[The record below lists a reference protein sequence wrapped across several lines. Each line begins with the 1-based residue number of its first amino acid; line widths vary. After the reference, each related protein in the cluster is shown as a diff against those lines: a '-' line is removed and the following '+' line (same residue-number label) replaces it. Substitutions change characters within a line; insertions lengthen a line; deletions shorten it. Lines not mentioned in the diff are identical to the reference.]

1 MAEPTEKQQEDGN
14 SRLGDVVKIV
24 LLGWSMAILTANYLG
39 VFKQSLDPTY
49 PASILSGTAASFGL
63 AVGNNRKKK
72 KNLQLRNS
80 RLPKSPNE
88 TLCTAVDFG
97 NPCRASASGHRS

>member
-1 MAEPTEKQQEDGN
+1 MAETPEKQEQDESN

-24 LLGWSMAILTANYLG
+24 LLGWAMAILTANYLG

-72 KNLQLRNS
+72 DEPTIKEQQ
-80 RLPKSPNE
+80 P
-88 TLCTAVDFG
+88 
-97 NPCRASASGHRS
+97 SASKPK

>member
-1 MAEPTEKQQEDGN
+1 MAEEQVKQEQEQDN
-14 SRLGDVVKIV
+14 SRLGDVIKVV
-24 LLGWSMAILTANYLG
+24 LLAWAMAILTANYLG

-72 KNLQLRNS
+72 EDPTLKEQS
-80 RLPKSPNE
+80 STSKPK
-88 TLCTAVDFG
+88 
-97 NPCRASASGHRS
+97 

>member
-1 MAEPTEKQQEDGN
+1 MAETKEAQGQEQDDAN

-24 LLGWSMAILTANYLG
+24 LLAWAMAILTANYLG

-63 AVGNNRKKK
+63 AVGKNRKKK
-72 KNLQLRNS
+72 EEPTIKQEPS
-80 RLPKSPNE
+80 TAKPK
-88 TLCTAVDFG
+88 
-97 NPCRASASGHRS
+97 

>member
-1 MAEPTEKQQEDGN
+1 MAEPNEAKGQEQEDEH

-72 KNLQLRNS
+72 E
-80 RLPKSPNE
+80 E
-88 TLCTAVDFG
+88 TTIKEQQ
-97 NPCRASASGHRS
+97 SASKPK

>member
-1 MAEPTEKQQEDGN
+1 MAESTDKQADDSN
-14 SRLGDVVKIV
+14 SRLGDVIKVV

-63 AVGNNRKKK
+63 SVGNNRKKK
-72 KNLQLRNS
+72 EDTTIKQEPPTS
-80 RLPKSPNE
+80 KPK
-88 TLCTAVDFG
+88 
-97 NPCRASASGHRS
+97 

>member
-1 MAEPTEKQQEDGN
+1 MAEPKETQGQEQDDGN

-24 LLGWSMAILTANYLG
+24 LLAWAMAILTANYLG

-72 KNLQLRNS
+72 EEPTIKQEPS
-80 RLPKSPNE
+80 VSKPK
-88 TLCTAVDFG
+88 
-97 NPCRASASGHRS
+97 

>member
-1 MAEPTEKQQEDGN
+1 MAETTEAQTQDQEDGN

-24 LLGWSMAILTANYLG
+24 LLAWAMAILTANYLG

-72 KNLQLRNS
+72 EEPTIKQEPTTAK
-80 RLPKSPNE
+80 PK
-88 TLCTAVDFG
+88 
-97 NPCRASASGHRS
+97 

>member
-1 MAEPTEKQQEDGN
+1 MAEPNEAKDQEQEDGH

-24 LLGWSMAILTANYLG
+24 LLGWAMAILTANYLG

-72 KNLQLRNS
+72 E
-80 RLPKSPNE
+80 E
-88 TLCTAVDFG
+88 TTIKEQQ
-97 NPCRASASGHRS
+97 SASKPK

>member
-1 MAEPTEKQQEDGN
+1 MAETKEAQGQEQDDGN

-72 KNLQLRNS
+72 EDTTIKEEPTTAK
-80 RLPKSPNE
+80 PK
-88 TLCTAVDFG
+88 
-97 NPCRASASGHRS
+97 

>member
-1 MAEPTEKQQEDGN
+1 MAENKEAQTQDRDDEN

-24 LLGWSMAILTANYLG
+24 LLGWAMAILTANYLG

-63 AVGNNRKKK
+63 SVGNNRKKK
-72 KNLQLRNS
+72 EEPTIKQEPTTAK
-80 RLPKSPNE
+80 PK
-88 TLCTAVDFG
+88 
-97 NPCRASASGHRS
+97 

>member
-72 KNLQLRNS
+72 EDPTIKEQPS
-80 RLPKSPNE
+80 TQKPK
-88 TLCTAVDFG
+88 
-97 NPCRASASGHRS
+97 

>member
-1 MAEPTEKQQEDGN
+1 MAEPKETQGQEQEDGN

-24 LLGWSMAILTANYLG
+24 LLGWAMAILTANYLG

-63 AVGNNRKKK
+63 AVGSNRKKK
-72 KNLQLRNS
+72 EEPTIKQEPS
-80 RLPKSPNE
+80 AAKPK
-88 TLCTAVDFG
+88 
-97 NPCRASASGHRS
+97 

>member
-1 MAEPTEKQQEDGN
+1 MAETKEAQSQEQDDGN
-14 SRLGDVVKIV
+14 SRLGDVVKVV
-24 LLGWSMAILTANYLG
+24 LLAWAMAILTANYLG

-72 KNLQLRNS
+72 EDTTIKQEPS
-80 RLPKSPNE
+80 TAKPK
-88 TLCTAVDFG
+88 
-97 NPCRASASGHRS
+97 

>member
-1 MAEPTEKQQEDGN
+1 MAETKEAQGPEQDDAN

-24 LLGWSMAILTANYLG
+24 LLAWAMAILTANYLG

-63 AVGNNRKKK
+63 AVGNTRQQKEEPTIKQEPSTAK
-72 KNLQLRNS
+72 
-80 RLPKSPNE
+80 PK
-88 TLCTAVDFG
+88 
-97 NPCRASASGHRS
+97 